1 MVRHEWIQTMN
12 DWIGESRQQREL
24 EAFPKYGV
32 INPRI
37 DTRCFFKEA
46 TKELLDASNFQ
57 LCRMGHGEGRDPV
70 LPLGI

>member
-46 TKELLDASNFQ
+46 TKELLDASNYAGWAMEKGEIPF
-57 LCRMGHGEGRDPV
+57 CRWVFD
-70 LPLGI
+70 